1 MTRRLFCRSGANGE
15 SQVPAFLAR
24 GKTLLFDGTS
34 LAILLAG
41 YVLVAG
47 VAAVIASPLQHLA
60 LRADHMVS
68 PVLKAPL
75 ATMFDSCLA
84 WIGI

>member
-1 MTRRLFCRSGANGE
+1 MVSPRYRR
-15 SQVPAFLAR
+15 FLAR

-47 VAAVIASPLQHLA
+47 VAAVIASPASAPCPEGRPHGLPGTQ
-60 LRADHMVS
+60 S
-68 PVLKAPL
+68 PPL